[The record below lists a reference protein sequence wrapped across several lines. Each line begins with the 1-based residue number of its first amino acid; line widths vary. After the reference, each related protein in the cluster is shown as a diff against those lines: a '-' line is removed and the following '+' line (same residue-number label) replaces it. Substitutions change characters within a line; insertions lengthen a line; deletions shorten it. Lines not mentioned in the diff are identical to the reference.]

1 MAIGKRLKHYL
12 DSEKIDYDLVS
23 HPRTMTS
30 SESAQMAHISGEQM
44 IKSVVIHHE
53 LGYLLAVVPCT
64 HRIDLGTLQNLVG
77 TRLGL
82 ASETE
87 TSAIF
92 SDCGLG
98 AIPPVGT
105 AYGVD
110 VILDDS
116 LNDVPEVYFEGGDHR
131 TLVHASGEAFQSM
144 MKDARRGRFSHHT

>member
-1 MAIGKRLKHYL
+1 MAIGKRLKLYL
-12 DSEKIDYDLVS
+12 DSEIIDYDLVS

-30 SESAQMAHISGEQM
+30 SESAQVAHISGEQM

-53 LGYLLAVVPCT
+53 LGYLLAVVPST

-98 AIPPVGT
+98 AIPPSARPMAWTSSSMT
-105 AYGVD
+105 A
-110 VILDDS
+110 
-116 LNDVPEVYFEGGDHR
+116 
-131 TLVHASGEAFQSM
+131 SM
-144 MKDARRGRFSHHT
+144 MCPKSISRAATIGLWSTPAAKPSSR

>member
-12 DSEKIDYDLVS
+12 DGEKIDYDVVS

-30 SESAQMAHISGEQM
+30 SESAQAAHISGERM

-53 LGYLLAVVPCT
+53 LGYLLAVVPST
-64 HRIDLGTLQNLVG
+64 HRIDLGTLQNLAG

-87 TSAIF
+87 IGELS
-92 SDCGLG
+92 SDCDLG
-98 AIPPVGT
+98 AVPPVGA

-116 LNDVPEVYFEGGDHR
+116 MMWPRSISRAATIGLWS
-131 TLVHASGEAFQSM
+131 TLAAKPSG
-144 MKDARRGRFSHHT
+144 R

>member
-1 MAIGKRLKHYL
+1 MAIAQQLKHYL
-12 DSEKIDYDLVS
+12 DGEKIDYDLVS

-30 SESAQMAHISGEQM
+30 SDSAHAAHVSGERM

-53 LGYLLAVVPCT
+53 LGYLLAVVPST
-64 HRIDLGTLQNLVG
+64 HRIDLGTLQDLAG

-87 TSAIF
+87 VGEVF
-92 SDCGLG
+92 SDCDFG
-98 AIPPVGT
+98 AVPPIGA
-105 AYGVD
+105 AYGVE

-116 LNDVPEVYFEGGDHR
+116 LDDVPEVYFEGGDHR
-131 TLVHASGEAFQSM
+131 TLVHASGQAFRSM